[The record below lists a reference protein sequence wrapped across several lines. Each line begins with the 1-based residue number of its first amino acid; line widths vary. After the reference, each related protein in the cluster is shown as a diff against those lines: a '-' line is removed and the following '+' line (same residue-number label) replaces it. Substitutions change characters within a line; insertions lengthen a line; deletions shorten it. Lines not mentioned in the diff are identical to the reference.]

1 MFYIVQFTDARLI
14 TKTAVCC
21 VLSDIGNIPWV
32 TGAHHTA
39 LVSLSD
45 KTCGVENSF
54 YFHPNLIST
63 LDPGLAA
70 GSSLNLTLGSISEWA
85 RSRELRPALPR
96 PALAHEEQRSRVS
109 EASTW
114 CELREWGM
122 GLLHQR
128 EAGVSSPDLDPACRD
143 DDAAQSPLALKICQT
158 ATLAKTCIEDRI
170 DGRGLN
176 HDSLEHAY
184 WHAYLSETYQL
195 F

>member
-1 MFYIVQFTDARLI
+1 MFYIVQFIDARLI

-21 VLSDIGNIPWV
+21 VSWV
-32 TGAHHTA
+32 ILETSRESQGLIT

-85 RSRELRPALPR
+85 RSRELRPNLPR

-114 CELREWGM
+114 CEHREWGL
-122 GLLHQR
+122 GLEKQR

-143 DDAAQSPLALKICQT
+143 DDAAQSPLTLKICQT
-158 ATLAKTCIEDRI
+158 ATLAKNLH
-170 DGRGLN
+170 RGSMGGGWIMTL
-176 HDSLEHAY
+176 
-184 WHAYLSETYQL
+184 
-195 F
+195 